1 MQILGVD
8 TGGTFTDFVL
18 YRNDTLKVHKV
29 LSTPQFPEKAILQGI
44 AELGLDLK
52 QLKIIHGSTVATN
65 AVLEGK
71 GVKTLYIGNYGLRD
85 VLLIGRQARREL
97 YNLQP
102 LPFPNPVKQEDC
114 LETGGRVSAQ
124 GEVIEDLSEQ
134 ELLALVEEVKAR
146 KPDAV
151 AINLIFSFLNAEFEE
166 RIEAAMPDDIFVSR
180 SSSVLP
186 EYKEYERGMT
196 TWLNAYVGPL
206 VQKYLQQLS
215 KDVSPAKVSVMQSS
229 GGTAS
234 ADQAGKMAVNMLL
247 SGPAGGLQAAKAV
260 GEQLELS
267 KLITFDMGGTST
279 DVALIDGNIK
289 LSNESTII
297 GLPVAV
303 PMVDMH
309 TIGAG
314 GGSIASIDQGG
325 ILKVGPESAG
335 ASPGPASYGK
345 GGVQA
350 TVTDA
355 NVVLGRLPSTQ
366 ALAGTLALSLS
377 AAKNALQPIAKPLEC
392 TLEQTALGIIR
403 LANEHIAQA
412 LRVISVQKGIDPRH
426 FTLMSFG
433 GAGAL
438 QVCELAEIMG
448 MSKAV
453 VPLHSGVFSAFGM
466 LVSPVSRELSITH
479 MGQLDALDENEINAL
494 FHQLLEKGKK
504 EMAHEEVDM
513 QKVQTILSVDLR
525 YAGQS
530 FSLNVSWQ
538 SILQANE
545 AFHRLHKQRY
555 GHALNAAVELV
566 NLRVSLKAEAE
577 SLSWCET
584 LENKMNRPKT
594 KVKLYDINEPVA
606 IWEREGIPPEQVING
621 PALIVEKVATTFVK
635 PGWTCK
641 KEHHGHLIL
650 NREYCS
656 Q

>member
-18 YRNDTLKVHKV
+18 YSNDELKVHKV
-29 LSTPQFPEKAILQGI
+29 LSTPQTPEKAIIQGI
-44 AELGLDLK
+44 TELGLDFQ

-71 GVKTLYIGNYGLRD
+71 GVKTLYITNYGLRD

-102 LPFPNPVKQEDC
+102 LPFSNPVKREDC
-114 LETGGRVSAQ
+114 VETGGRVSAQ
-124 GEVIEDLSEQ
+124 GKVIEDLSKD
-134 ELLALVEEVKAR
+134 ELLALVEEVKSR

-151 AINLIFSFLNAEFEE
+151 AINLIFSFLNTKFEE

-206 VQKYLQQLS
+206 VQKYLLRLS
-215 KDVSPAKVSVMQSS
+215 KEVSPANVSVMQSS
-229 GGTAS
+229 GGTAR

-279 DVALIDGNIK
+279 DVALIDGDIK
-289 LSNESTII
+289 LSNESNII

-314 GGSIASIDQGG
+314 GGSIASIDNGG
-325 ILKVGPESAG
+325 ILQVGPESAG
-335 ASPGPASYGK
+335 ASPGPASYAK

-366 ALAGTLALSLS
+366 ALAGTLKLDLS
-377 AAKNALQPIAKPLEC
+377 AARIAMHPLAEFMEC
-392 TLEQTALGIIR
+392 TVEQAALGVIR

-426 FTLMSFG
+426 FSLMSFG

-448 MSKAV
+448 MSRVV
-453 VPLHSGVFSAFGM
+453 VPLNSGVFSAFGM

-479 MGQLDALDENEINAL
+479 VGQLDMLDEHEINVL
-494 FHQLLEKGKK
+494 FQQLLDKGEK
-504 EMAHEEVDM
+504 EMEHEDVEM
-513 QKVQTILSVDLR
+513 QKVKNLLSVDLR
-525 YAGQS
+525 YVGQS
-530 FSLNVSWQ
+530 FSLNVPWQ
-538 SILQANE
+538 SIMQANE

-555 GHALNAAVELV
+555 GHALNEAVELV
-566 NLRVSLKAEAE
+566 NLRVSLRAETA
-577 SLSWCET
+577 SLSWSEK
-584 LENKMNRPKT
+584 LENTVDRPKT
-594 KVKLYDINEPVA
+594 NVKLYAIDEPVD
-606 IWEREGIPPEQVING
+606 IWDREEISQGQVING
-621 PALIVEKVATTFVK
+621 PALIVEKVATTFIK
-635 PGWTCK
+635 PGWACE

-650 NREYCS
+650 NRDYCS
-656 Q
+656 

>member
-1 MQILGVD
+1 MQILGID

-18 YRNDTLKVHKV
+18 YSHDELKVHKV

-71 GVKTLYIGNYGLRD
+71 GVKTLYITNYGLRD

-102 LPFPNPVKQEDC
+102 LPFSNPVKQEDC

-124 GEVIEDLSEQ
+124 GEVIEELSEQ
-134 ELLALVEEVKAR
+134 ELLTLVEEVNTR
-146 KPDAV
+146 KPEAV
-151 AINLIFSFLNAEFEE
+151 AINLMFSFLNSEFEE
-166 RIEAAMPDDIFVSR
+166 RIEAAMPADIFVSR

-206 VQKYLQQLS
+206 VQKYLLQLS
-215 KDVSPAKVSVMQSS
+215 KEVSPAKVSVMQSS

-279 DVALIDGNIK
+279 DVALIDGDIK
-289 LSNESTII
+289 LSSESNII

-325 ILKVGPESAG
+325 MLQVGPESAG

-345 GGVQA
+345 GGTQA

-355 NVVLGRLPSTQ
+355 NLVLGRLPSTQ
-366 ALAGTLALSLS
+366 ALAGTLTLDLK
-377 AAKNALQPIAKPLEC
+377 AARNALQPLAKQLEY
-392 TLEQTALGIIR
+392 TVEQAALGIIR

-426 FTLMSFG
+426 FSLMSFG

-448 MSKAV
+448 MSQAV
-453 VPLHSGVFSAFGM
+453 VPLNSGVFSAFGM
-466 LVSPVSRELSITH
+466 LVAPVSRELSITH
-479 MGQLDALDENEINAL
+479 VGQLDKLDEHEINAL
-494 FHQLLEKGKK
+494 FHQLLNKGKN
-504 EMAHEEVDM
+504 EMRHEDVEM
-513 QKVQTILSVDLR
+513 QKVQTLLSVDLR
-525 YAGQS
+525 YVGQS
-530 FSLNVSWQ
+530 FSLNVPWQ
-538 SILQANE
+538 TITQVNK
-545 AFHRLHKQRY
+545 AFHCLHKQRY

-566 NLRVSLKAEAE
+566 NLRVSLKAETE
-577 SLSWCET
+577 QLSWSEK
-584 LENKMNRPKT
+584 LEKNVERPKT
-594 KVKLYDINEPVA
+594 NVKLYAIDEPVD
-606 IWEREGIPPEQVING
+606 IWDREDISPGYVING

-635 PGWTCK
+635 PGWTCE
-641 KEHHGHLIL
+641 KEYHGHLIL

-656 Q
+656 R